1 MGMAAEPRPY
11 LRPAAL
17 NVGLDVAANVANQ
30 TMVTE
35 RIKQIT
41 AANDTLLSFLPI
53 WEEHRHQPGV
63 ANFAFGNPQEMVVDG
78 FASALAAASVP
89 RDKDHYA
96 YKFSEA
102 ESQRTVAS
110 HLTKWRGQQFE
121 PGDIAMTPGAFGAIA
136 VALGALV
143 DVGDEVVYSDPS
155 WFFYRSMILSA
166 GATPVS
172 VPVRSGDYDLDL
184 DRLAAAITERTRLVI
199 VNTPHNPTG
208 RIYPPSTLED
218 LAKLLTDASDRF
230 GAPIFLLSDEPY
242 SKLVFSDAAFTSP
255 ARYYSAT
262 LVSYSYGKV
271 LLTPG
276 QRIGWLAWS
285 PLMPDRESLRSAIFM
300 AQIAGGW
307 LFPGAIM
314 QYSLAELDR
323 LSIDLVELERK
334 RDLLVAELSRAGYDL
349 QPPEGTFYL
358 WVRSP
363 EANDVAFVQRLAEQG
378 VLVLP
383 GTTCASPGHFRI
395 SLTGT
400 TEMIERSLPVFR
412 SAISG

>member
-1 MGMAAEPRPY
+1 
-11 LRPAAL
+11 
-17 NVGLDVAANVANQ
+17 
-30 TMVTE
+30 MVTE

-53 WEEHRHQPGV
+53 WEAHRHQPGI
-63 ANFAFGNPQEMVVDG
+63 ADFAFGNPQEMVVDG
-78 FASALAAASVP
+78 FASALTSATTPLS
-89 RDKDHYA
+89 KNHYA
-96 YKFSEA
+96 YKFSEE
-102 ESQRTVAS
+102 ESRRTVAG
-110 HLTKWRGQQFE
+110 HLTEWRGQQFDDE
-121 PGDIAMTPGAFGAIA
+121 DIAMTPGAFGAIA

-166 GATPVS
+166 GAIPIG
-172 VPVRSGDYDLDL
+172 VPVRGDDYDLDL
-184 DRLAAAITERTRLVI
+184 DRLAGAITDKTRLVI

-208 RIYPPSTLED
+208 RIYPRSTLEG
-218 LAKLLTDASDRF
+218 LAGVLTEASDRF
-230 GAPIFLLSDEPY
+230 GAPIYLLSDEPY
-242 SKLVFSDAAFTSP
+242 SKLVFSDAEFTSP
-255 ARYYSAT
+255 VRYYPYT
-262 LVSYSYGKV
+262 LIAYSYGKI

-285 PLMPDRESLRSAIFM
+285 PQMPDRESLRSAVFM

-307 LFPGAIM
+307 LFPSAIM

-334 RDLLVAELSRAGYDL
+334 RDLLVAELGAAGYDL

-363 EANDVAFVQRLAEQG
+363 DPNDVAFVETLAEQG

-400 TEMIERSLPVFR
+400 AEMIERSLPVFR
-412 SAISG
+412 AATGK